1 MLDVLLIIK
10 AVVLLVSSLL
20 VLLTANGLL
29 RTDENKDNI
38 LYARIHILGV
48 ADIACIISLFA
59 LSQPLIALLY
69 IILAPL
75 AAHAIANAYYYGE
88 DTKW

>member
-1 MLDVLLIIK
+1 MLDVLPIIQSTI
-10 AVVLLVSSLL
+10 LLVSSIL

-29 RTDENKDNI
+29 RLDDNKNNI

-59 LSQPLIALLY
+59 LAQPLIALTYL
-69 IILAPL
+69 ILAPL

-88 DTKW
+88 DKQ

>member
-1 MLDVLLIIK
+1 MLDVLPIIQSTI
-10 AVVLLVSSLL
+10 LLVSSIL

-29 RTDENKDNI
+29 RLDDNQNNI

-59 LSQPLIALLY
+59 LAQPLIALTYL
-69 IILAPL
+69 ILAPL

-88 DTKW
+88 DKQ

>member
-1 MLDVLLIIK
+1 MLGIVLIIK
-10 AVVLLVSSLL
+10 STILLVSSIL

-29 RTDENKDNI
+29 RLDDNQNNI

-48 ADIACIISLFA
+48 ADIACIMSLFA
-59 LSQPLIALLY
+59 LNQPLLALTYL
-69 IILAPL
+69 ILAPL

-88 DTKW
+88 AKQ

>member
-1 MLDVLLIIK
+1 MLDFILIIKVAVLLI
-10 AVVLLVSSLL
+10 SSIL
-20 VLLTANGLL
+20 VLLTTIGLL
-29 RTDENKDNI
+29 RLDDNQDNI

-59 LSQPLIALLY
+59 LAQPLLALTYL
-69 IILAPL
+69 ILAPL

-88 DTKW
+88 DKQ

>member
-1 MLDVLLIIK
+1 MLDIIMIIK
-10 AVVLLVSSLL
+10 SVILLVSSIL
-20 VLLTANGLL
+20 VILTAIGLL
-29 RTDENKDNI
+29 RLDDNQNNI

-59 LSQPLIALLY
+59 LSQPLIALTYL
-69 IILAPL
+69 ILAPL

-88 DTKW
+88 DKQ

>member
-1 MLDVLLIIK
+1 MLDIVLIIQSTI
-10 AVVLLVSSLL
+10 LLVSSIL

-29 RTDENKDNI
+29 RLDDNQNNI

-59 LSQPLIALLY
+59 LNQPLLALTYL
-69 IILAPL
+69 ILAPL

-88 DTKW
+88 AKQ